1 MVPHE
6 CTISYDGDCRSVL
19 NYRGAEPRRRSSL
32 DHDRQR
38 GHPALAGESGRMSDH
53 ENANKESQDSA
64 ASVGSGALLRGN
76 GRSRRSCLK
85 APRVEKRQPHRSDGV
100 NSRRAADSNANSCR
114 FLLPLP
120 VYGDRGRPES
130 LRVRM
135 AADPLSNR
143 ALTAKRRKN
152 QAPPGRSGRIP
163 ISRIGRP
170 VRNLHREMPRIS
182 SESFDS
188 ATTGVS

>member
-1 MVPHE
+1 MADPFNAEPRTPRGARDPPGTWLRFAALSRDSGSNGSSVEMVPHE

-114 FLLPLP
+114 FLLPFP
-120 VYGDRGRPES
+120 S
-130 LRVRM
+130 
-135 AADPLSNR
+135 
-143 ALTAKRRKN
+143 
-152 QAPPGRSGRIP
+152 
-163 ISRIGRP
+163 
-170 VRNLHREMPRIS
+170 
-182 SESFDS
+182 
-188 ATTGVS
+188 TGTG